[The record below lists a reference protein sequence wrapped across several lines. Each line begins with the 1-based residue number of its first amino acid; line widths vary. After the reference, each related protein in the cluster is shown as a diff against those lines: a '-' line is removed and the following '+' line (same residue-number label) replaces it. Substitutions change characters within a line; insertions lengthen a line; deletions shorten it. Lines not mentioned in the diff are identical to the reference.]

1 MSGKSNRKWENF
13 KQKHAEKRRK
23 KEEKLPDSV
32 EYLTVQ
38 RLTAEVEGK
47 CQKYG
52 RIGPLSIVP
61 FKYES
66 LTLENI
72 KKACKKHFDIG
83 SYMECDVLAGERG
96 PSYTSIEQIKSLKL
110 LHVRF
115 YFASKTTSVHLLD
128 QEDEAD
134 DDIPAAFSKSKRAKK
149 DWSAPAEKSPKKVT
163 AGSAYPKSVP
173 LSSLLKLGKI
183 IPPKCNQD
191 IIELHIEEFSIE
203 KKEWMAPFPVKLA
216 VDNNSFACGAVRDA
230 FDVRALSG
238 LKGRYVLKRYKQDQV
253 AAIEALF
260 GSLDNHTRKC
270 VQMHSL
276 ARYYAMHLEKEA
288 LSHASYGKTLQYS
301 KVYIGKT
308 EGDLVTLESYMEG
321 KFVKYINND
330 GHICEKGSEVAD
342 KAEAFSHYTYVK
354 SEKQLMVLDIQ
365 GTGYSLYDPE
375 VASTKLLDDDQKTVL
390 FCFGNLSTEAIE
402 QFLKEHQCKNYCSLL
417 GIDTA

>member
-1 MSGKSNRKWENF
+1 MSGRNNCKCENF
-13 KQKHAEKRRK
+13 KQKHAEKRRI

-61 FKYES
+61 FSYES

-72 KKACKKHFDIG
+72 KNVCKKHFDIG

-96 PSYTSIEQIKSLKL
+96 PSYTSIEQIKSFKL

-115 YFASKTTSVHLLD
+115 YFASKTSNVNLLD
-128 QEDEAD
+128 QEDEVDYFTATD
-134 DDIPAAFSKSKRAKK
+134 SKSKEQTKEC
-149 DWSAPAEKSPKKVT
+149 SAPVQKSPKKVT
-163 AGSAYPKSVP
+163 TKSAYPKSVP

-191 IIELHIEEFSIE
+191 IIELYVEEFSIE
-203 KKEWMAPFPVKLA
+203 KKEWAAPIPVKSS
-216 VDNNSFACGAVRDA
+216 VDQKSFACGAVRDDFEA
-230 FDVRALSG
+230 QALSG
-238 LKGRYVLKRYKQDQV
+238 LNGRYVLKRYKQDQI
-253 AAIEALF
+253 AAIVALF
-260 GSLDNHTRKC
+260 GSVDNHTRKC

-276 ARYYAMHLEKEA
+276 ARYYAMQLEKEA
-288 LSHASYGKTLQYS
+288 LSHADYGRTLQYS
-301 KVYIGKT
+301 KVYVGKT
-308 EGDLVTLESYMEG
+308 EGDLVTWESYMEG
-321 KFVKYINND
+321 EFVKYINND
-330 GHICEKGSEVAD
+330 GHICKKGSEVAD
-342 KAEAFSHYTYVK
+342 KAEAFSHFTYVK

-375 VASTKLLDDDQKTVL
+375 IASTKILDDDQKAVL

-402 QFLKEHQCKNYCSLL
+402 QFLSEHRCKKYCSLV
-417 GIDTA
+417 GINSA